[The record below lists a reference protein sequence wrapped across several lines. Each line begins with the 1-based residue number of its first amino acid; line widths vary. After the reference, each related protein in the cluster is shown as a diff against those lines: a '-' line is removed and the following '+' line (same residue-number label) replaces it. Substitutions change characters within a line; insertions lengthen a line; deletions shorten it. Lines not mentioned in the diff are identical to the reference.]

1 MDRNIQDSK
10 EYRLAKE
17 WEMAVNS
24 YSFDPRKFAAA
35 IPDMHPTLQ
44 QSLYRLIR
52 ECIKVMA
59 DDSRRYDDRNR
70 ASHEEAK
77 CIMEYL
83 NEHGKYIPLLIGST
97 ELLDALQPGSFE
109 DVNEGF
115 ASEEAEDLYDE
126 VFYFTKPQNLLMPDK
141 ELIEVLKESNPDW
154 FE

>member
-1 MDRNIQDSK
+1 MDRNIQESK

-35 IPDMHPTLQ
+35 IPDMHPTNQ
-44 QSLYRLIR
+44 QSLYRLVR

-77 CIMEYL
+77 CIMKYL
-83 NEHGKYIPLLIGST
+83 NEHGKYIPL
-97 ELLDALQPGSFE
+97 
-109 DVNEGF
+109 
-115 ASEEAEDLYDE
+115 
-126 VFYFTKPQNLLMPDK
+126 K
-141 ELIEVLKESNPDW
+141 
-154 FE
+154 

>member
-52 ECIKVMA
+52 EAAVTMTA
-59 DDSRRYDDRNR
+59 TGHRMRRRS
-70 ASHEEAK
+70 ASWN
-77 CIMEYL
+77 ISM
-83 NEHGKYIPLLIGST
+83 NT
-97 ELLDALQPGSFE
+97 ESI
-109 DVNEGF
+109 
-115 ASEEAEDLYDE
+115 YH
-126 VFYFTKPQNLLMPDK
+126 
-141 ELIEVLKESNPDW
+141 
-154 FE
+154 

>member
-52 ECIKVMA
+52 EC
-59 DDSRRYDDRNR
+59 SRRYDDRNR

-83 NEHGKYIPLLIGST
+83 NEHGKYIPL
-97 ELLDALQPGSFE
+97 
-109 DVNEGF
+109 
-115 ASEEAEDLYDE
+115 
-126 VFYFTKPQNLLMPDK
+126 K
-141 ELIEVLKESNPDW
+141 
-154 FE
+154 